1 MAMAAR
7 SMAKPDAANEVADRC
22 MQAGG
27 LA

>member
-1 MAMAAR
+1 VAAR

-22 MQAGG
+22 MHAGG